1 MTTVMV
7 DYHGHREPLPDPVR
21 AAELFAG
28 QAESIM
34 AHGGTGQTIRIGPV
48 DGPAQ
53 LPIDVDTRV
62 NRAAVCWLPDG
73 TRGIER
79 EPVGPI
85 AVVESPD
92 SGLVTVPAI
101 LARVSVV
108 AAGRAVAEYTATGHR
123 PTCLTW
129 RSEHQ

>member
-1 MTTVMV
+1 MMM
-7 DYHGHREPLPDPVR
+7 DYHGHREPLPDPGR
-21 AAELFAG
+21 AAESFAD

-34 AHGGTGQTIRIGPV
+34 AHGGTGQTIWIGPV
-48 DGPAQ
+48 NGQPQ
-53 LPIDVDTRV
+53 LRIDVDTHV

-85 AVVESPD
+85 TVVESPD

-101 LARVSVV
+101 LARVSV
-108 AAGRAVAEYTATGHR
+108 AATGRAVAEYTATGRR

-129 RSEHQ
+129 QTEHQRPG

>member
-1 MTTVMV
+1 MMM
-7 DYHGHREPLPDPVR
+7 DYHGHREPLPDPGR
-21 AAELFAG
+21 AAESFAD

-34 AHGGTGQTIRIGPV
+34 AHGGTGQTIWIGPMG
-48 DGPAQ
+48 GPAQ
-53 LPIDVDTRV
+53 LRIDIDTRV

-79 EPVGPI
+79 EPGGPI
-85 AVVESPD
+85 TVVESPD

-101 LARVSVV
+101 LARASVA
-108 AAGRAVAEYTATGHR
+108 AAGRAVAEYAATGRR

-129 RSEHQ
+129 QSEHQ